1 MIFVNISDKG
11 FTVTGHS
18 GYADAGQ
25 DIVCA
30 AVSSAAELTAN
41 ALTEIVGVQCD
52 IEVDADKPLLSVEVK
67 NNDKAELCRMFIKAF
82 ELQIEGIAES
92 YPEYLTIKKSEV

>member
-11 FTVTGHS
+11 FSVTGHS

-52 IEVDADKPLLSVEVK
+52 IEVDADKPLLSVTLE
-67 NNDKAELCRMFIKAF
+67 NEDKADLCRMFIKAF
-82 ELQIEGIAES
+82 ELQIEGIAQS
-92 YPEYLTIKKSEV
+92 YPKYLTIKKSEV